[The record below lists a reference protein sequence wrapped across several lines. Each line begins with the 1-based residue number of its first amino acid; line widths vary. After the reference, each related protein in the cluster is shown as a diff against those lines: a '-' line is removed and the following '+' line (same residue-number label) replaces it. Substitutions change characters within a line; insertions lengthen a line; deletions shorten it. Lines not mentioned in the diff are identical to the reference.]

1 MQKLVQHS
9 SIGVAVVLCKARIEV
24 FPGRVAADRM
34 QKGFCEHSLNWRK
47 SGKLPGVLACKP
59 AAKKDPA
66 WRKDMVLR
74 GLRKGALLRATVLF
88 WLGTGFGPRVT

>member
-34 QKGFCEHSLNWRK
+34 PKGLGFMGLGFHHRGSARVFRSEDMWPVAFRLRIS
-47 SGKLPGVLACKP
+47 GVLGS
-59 AAKKDPA
+59 
-66 WRKDMVLR
+66 LR
-74 GLRKGALLRATVLF
+74 LRVQAI
-88 WLGTGFGPRVT
+88 